1 MEANFTQ
8 ERTQLNPKLFTNYGE
23 VNTSHEKLH
32 SHPQYELVFTIND
45 EGTRFVG
52 DNVSSFF
59 CHDLVLVGPNL
70 SHCWQSNHI
79 SDSISSTRVIKV
91 QFDQVFF
98 GKEFYDM
105 PEMNKVKNLLF
116 SSQRGVVFSKE
127 TAVKMG
133 NRISQL
139 SDKNNW
145 LRVIEL
151 LSIICELAEIDYN
164 VLASETYTKS
174 YQSGSAD
181 KLSNIYNYLMENHQR
196 DINLKEI
203 AEFSNMNTTA
213 FCRYF
218 KKATSKTFSDILNI
232 IRVGFACKKL
242 LDTKLSISE
251 IGYSCGYQNITY
263 FNRQFK
269 DIKKLT
275 PTRYRL
281 QYNNCA

>member
-1 MEANFTQ
+1 METSLMQN
-8 ERTQLNPKLFTNYGE
+8 RTQLSTSLFTNYDE
-23 VNTSHEKLH
+23 IKTSNEKLH
-32 SHPQYELVFTIND
+32 SHPQYELVFTIGD

-59 CHDLVLVGPNL
+59 CNDLVLVGPNL
-70 SHCWQSNHI
+70 PHCWQSNNL
-79 SDSISSTRVIKV
+79 SDPIFNTREVKV
-91 QFDQVFF
+91 HFDQSFF
-98 GKEFYDM
+98 GKEFYEM
-105 PEMNKVKNLLF
+105 PEMKKVKNLLLLA
-116 SSQRGVVFSKE
+116 QRGVVFSNE
-127 TAVKMG
+127 TAAKMG
-133 NRISQL
+133 NKIMQL
-139 SDKNNW
+139 SGKSNW

-151 LSIICELAEIDYN
+151 LSIICELAESDFN

-174 YQSGSAD
+174 CKSGDD

-203 AEFSNMNTTA
+203 ADFSNMNTTA